1 MSITAE
7 LWQANLIA
15 LVSAFLAIKVLRPI
29 AIYFNLVDIPTGR
42 KQHVGHIPLIGG
54 LSIYVGVLVAILSVY
69 PLHDKLFY
77 LLASA
82 SLILVAGLVDDL
94 RQLGVWVRI
103 LIQTIACVIMVKGAG
118 VYVESLGDLFGMGEI
133 HLGQWGIPLTIIA
146 VIGLINAVNMS
157 DGIDGLTGSLALVAI
172 IGVFVFESLSG
183 NYRLFDFLLVM
194 AAALVPYLLTNLSI
208 ISDRKI
214 FLGDAGSMFI
224 GFILAWVLIE
234 LSQGGPV
241 GVNKAMQPVNVLWC
255 VALPVIDTLVVIIKR
270 IREGR
275 SPFHADRAHFHHMLQ
290 ELGLGPRQTLLAL
303 IMIAL
308 LLVALGGLMQL
319 IWPTASAGVFV
330 LTTAGYLFWV
340 KRRGWSV
347 VFKDDEV
354 TNVTPEANPKNALEV
369 DAKVPRDLT

>member
-29 AIYFNLVDIPTGR
+29 AIYFNLVDIPTDR
-42 KQHVGHIPLIGG
+42 KQHVGYIPLIGG
-54 LSIYVGVLVAILSVY
+54 LSIYVGVLVAILAVY

-94 RQLGVWVRI
+94 KQLGVWVRI
-103 LIQTIACVIMVKGAG
+103 LIQTIACIIMIKGAG

-133 HLGQWGIPLTIIA
+133 HLGQWGIPFTIFA
-146 VIGLINAVNMS
+146 VIGLVNAVNMS

-172 IGVFVFESLSG
+172 IGVFVFESVSG
-183 NYRLFDFLLVM
+183 NYRLLDFLLVM

-234 LSQGGPV
+234 LSQGGPS

-255 VALPVIDTLVVIIKR
+255 VAFIVIDTLVVIIKR
-270 IREGR
+270 LRAGR
-275 SPFHADRAHFHHMLQ
+275 SPFHADRAHLHHMLQ
-290 ELGLGPRQTLLAL
+290 ELGLGPRQTLLAM
-303 IMIAL
+303 IMISL
-308 LLVALGGLMQL
+308 LMVALGGLMQL
-319 IWPTASAGVFV
+319 IWPSASAGVFV
-330 LTTAGYLFWV
+330 LITVGYLFWV
-340 KRRGWSV
+340 KRQGWSIAPKV
-347 VFKDDEV
+347 TDDRSQKE
-354 TNVTPEANPKNALEV
+354 
-369 DAKVPRDLT
+369 PRDLT

>member
-29 AIYFNLVDIPTGR
+29 AIYFNLVDIPTDR

-54 LSIYVGVLVAILSVY
+54 LSIYVGVLVAILAVY

-103 LIQTIACVIMVKGAG
+103 LIQTIACVIMIKGAG
-118 VYVESLGDLFGMGEI
+118 VCVESLGDLFGMGVI
-133 HLGQWGIPLTIIA
+133 HLGQWGIPLTIFA
-146 VIGLINAVNMS
+146 VIGLVNAINMS

-172 IGVFVFESLSG
+172 IGVFVFESVSG

-224 GFILAWVLIE
+224 GFILAWMLIE
-234 LSQGGPV
+234 LSQGGPA

-270 IREGR
+270 LKAGR

-290 ELGLGPRQTLLAL
+290 DLGLGPRQTLLVM
-303 IMIAL
+303 IMIAM

-319 IWPTASAGVFV
+319 IYSTASAGLFV
-330 LTTAGYLFWV
+330 LVTVGYLYWV

-347 VFKDDEV
+347 TSKVDKAHKVDKA
-354 TNVTPEANPKNALEV
+354 TNITSSGN
-369 DAKVPRDLT
+369 

>member
-1 MSITAE
+1 MMAITSE

-15 LVSAFLAIKVLRPI
+15 LVSAFVAIKVLRPI
-29 AIYFNLVDIPTGR
+29 AIYFNLVDIPTDR

-54 LSIYVGVLVAILSVY
+54 LSIYVGVLVAILAVY

-94 RQLGVWVRI
+94 KQLGVWIRI
-103 LIQTIACVIMVKGAG
+103 LIQTIACVIMIKGAG

-133 HLGQWGIPLTIIA
+133 YLGQWGIPLTIFA
-146 VIGLINAVNMS
+146 VIGLVNAINMS

-172 IGVFVFESLSG
+172 IGVFLFESLSG

-208 ISDRKI
+208 ISQRKI

-234 LSQGGPV
+234 LSQGAA
-241 GVNKAMQPVNVLWC
+241 NSRAMEPANVLWC

-270 IREGR
+270 LRAGN
-275 SPFHADRAHFHHMLQ
+275 SPFHPDRGHFHHMLQ
-290 ELGLGPRQTLLAL
+290 DLGLGPRQTLVAMIMMAL
-303 IMIAL
+303 S
-308 LLVALGGLMQL
+308 LVALGGLIQL
-319 IWPTASAGVFV
+319 LWPAASATVFILV
-330 LTTAGYLFWV
+330 MVGYLYWV
-340 KRRGWSV
+340 KRRGWGASA
-347 VFKDDEV
+347 KDLNLKDLKQ
-354 TNVTPEANPKNALEV
+354 A
-369 DAKVPRDLT
+369 DAP

>member
-29 AIYFNLVDIPTGR
+29 AIYFNLVDIPTDR

-54 LSIYVGVLVAILSVY
+54 LSIYVGVLVAILAVY

-103 LIQTIACVIMVKGAG
+103 LIQIISCVIMIKGAG
-118 VYVESLGDLFGMGEI
+118 IYVESLGDLFGMGEI
-133 HLGQWGIPLTIIA
+133 HLGQWGIPLTIFA
-146 VIGLINAVNMS
+146 VIGLVNAINMS

-172 IGVFVFESLSG
+172 IGVFVFESVSG

-234 LSQGGPV
+234 LSQGSPA
-241 GVNKAMQPVNVLWC
+241 GVNKAMQPVSVLWC

-270 IREGR
+270 LKAGR

-290 ELGLGPRQTLLAL
+290 DSGLGPRKTLLFM
-303 IMIAL
+303 IMIAM
-308 LLVALGGLMQL
+308 LLVALGALMQL
-319 IWPTASAGVFV
+319 IYPTASAGLFALVT
-330 LTTAGYLFWV
+330 LAYLYWV

-347 VFKDDEV
+347 APKVDKA
-354 TNVTPEANPKNALEV
+354 TNISSSGN
-369 DAKVPRDLT
+369 

>member
-54 LSIYVGVLVAILSVY
+54 LSIYVGVLVAILAVY

-94 RQLGVWVRI
+94 KQLGVWVRI
-103 LIQTIACVIMVKGAG
+103 LIQTIACIIMIKGAG
-118 VYVESLGDLFGMGEI
+118 VYVESLGDLFGMGAI
-133 HLGQWGIPLTIIA
+133 HLGQWGIPLTIFA
-146 VIGLINAVNMS
+146 VIGLVNAINMS
-157 DGIDGLTGSLALVAI
+157 AGIDGLTGSLALVAI
-172 IGVFVFESLSG
+172 IGVFVFECISG

-194 AAALVPYLLTNLSI
+194 AAALVPYLL
-208 ISDRKI
+208 
-214 FLGDAGSMFI
+214 
-224 GFILAWVLIE
+224 
-234 LSQGGPV
+234 SQGGSASL
-241 GVNKAMQPVNVLWC
+241 NKAIEPVSVLWC
-255 VALPVIDTLVVIIKR
+255 VALPLIDTLVVIIKR
-270 IREGR
+270 LRAGR

-290 ELGLGPRQTLLAL
+290 DLGLGPRKTLWTM
-303 IMIAL
+303 IMISL

-319 IWPTASAGVFV
+319 IWPAASAGVFALV
-330 LTTAGYLFWV
+330 TLGYLYWV
-340 KRRGWSV
+340 KRRGWGV
-347 VFKDDEV
+347 VSEV
-354 TNVTPEANPKNALEV
+354 GKATNITPGGA
-369 DAKVPRDLT
+369 

>member
-29 AIYFNLVDIPTGR
+29 AIYFNLVDIPTDR

-54 LSIYVGVLVAILSVY
+54 LSVYVGVLVAILAIY

-103 LIQTIACVIMVKGAG
+103 LIQTIACVIMIKGAG

-133 HLGQWGIPLTIIA
+133 HIGQWGILLTIFA
-146 VIGLINAVNMS
+146 VIGLVNAINMS

-172 IGVFVFESLSG
+172 IGVFVFESVSG

-234 LSQGGPV
+234 LSQGGPL
-241 GVNKAMQPVNVLWC
+241 GVNKAMQPVSVLWC
-255 VALPVIDTLVVIIKR
+255 VALPVIDTLVVIVKR
-270 IREGR
+270 LKAGR
-275 SPFHADRAHFHHMLQ
+275 SPFHADRTHFHHMLQ
-290 ELGLGPRQTLLAL
+290 DLGLGPRQTLLVM
-303 IMIAL
+303 IMISL
-308 LLVALGGLMQL
+308 LLVAIGGLMQL
-319 IWPTASAGVFV
+319 LLPAASAGLFV
-330 LTTAGYLFWV
+330 LVTLGYLYWV
-340 KRRGWSV
+340 KRRGWGV
-347 VFKDDEV
+347 VSKVDEV
-354 TNVTPEANPKNALEV
+354 SNAAPKNNFKNAL
-369 DAKVPRDLT
+369 KVNLKEPRDHT